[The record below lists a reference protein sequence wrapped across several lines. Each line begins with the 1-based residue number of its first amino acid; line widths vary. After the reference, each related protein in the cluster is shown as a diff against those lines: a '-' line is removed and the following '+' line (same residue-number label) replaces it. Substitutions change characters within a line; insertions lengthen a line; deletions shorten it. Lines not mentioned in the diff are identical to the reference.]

1 MRHILIIG
9 MGPGDP
15 DQITVQAVK
24 ALNRADVI
32 FLPDKGD
39 EKQALRAQRQA
50 VCARHLTSKTCRFV
64 DFAMPRRRD
73 DGAYDAEVGDWHAEI
88 AALYAALFARELGAD
103 GCGAFLVWGDPALYD
118 STLRVI
124 DALRAQGMALDV
136 EIVPGVTSVQAL
148 AARHRVALNEIGGS
162 VHITT
167 GRRLAAGGVPAEAT
181 VVVMLDGQQAFQT
194 VTDTAT
200 EIFWG
205 AYVGMAEEMLIAG
218 PLAEAGPEIVR
229 ARAKAR
235 QANGWIMDSYI
246 LRKTK

>member
-1 MRHILIIG
+1 
-9 MGPGDP
+9 
-15 DQITVQAVK
+15 
-24 ALNRADVI
+24 
-32 FLPDKGD
+32 
-39 EKQALRAQRQA
+39 
-50 VCARHLTSKTCRFV
+50 
-64 DFAMPRRRD
+64 
-73 DGAYDAEVGDWHAEI
+73 
-88 AALYAALFARELGAD
+88 
-103 GCGAFLVWGDPALYD
+103 
-118 STLRVI
+118 VI